1 MYTMQPLA
9 PIVPSHSGFVIVSV
23 IMGAIFLMSVY
34 AKFVDDEPWNLYK
47 VFVLLMIPVGIAYM
61 VSYEWTDQS
70 TKYYKN
76 TKVDGTFVGFV
87 AEGSRERSGKS
98 YVDRHYTYVEYEI
111 GNDRVMF
118 QACDGCTY
126 PKVAVLY
133 KN

>member
-9 PIVPSHSGFVIVSV
+9 PIVVEHKGFVIVCV
-23 IMGAIFLMSVY
+23 FMLVVFLMAAYSNITG
-34 AKFVDDEPWNLYK
+34 EEEYK
-47 VFVLLMIPVGIAYM
+47 LFNVFLILLIPVGIAYM

-76 TKVDGTFVGFV
+76 TQVTGTLVGFV

-98 YVDRHYTYVEYEI
+98 YVDKHYTYVEYEI
-111 GNDRVMF
+111 GNDRVLF
-118 QACDGCTY
+118 QSCSGCTY

>member
-1 MYTMQPLA
+1 MQPLA
-9 PIVPSHSGFVIVSV
+9 PIVASHAGFNIICVF
-23 IMGAIFLMSVY
+23 MLGIFLMSVY
-34 AKFVDDEPWNLYK
+34 ANCTGDEEWNLYK
-47 VFVLLMIPVGIAYM
+47 VFLILMIPVGIAYM
-61 VSYEWTDQS
+61 VSYEWTNQS
-70 TKYYKN
+70 TLYYKN
-76 TKVDGTFVGFV
+76 TKVNGTLVGFV

-118 QACDGCTY
+118 QSCEGCTY

>member
-9 PIVPSHSGFVIVSV
+9 PIVPSHSGFVI
-23 IMGAIFLMSVY
+23 IAAFMAGIFLMAVY
-34 AKFVDDEPWNLYK
+34 DYFADDGYWNLYK

-61 VSYEWTDQS
+61 VSYEWTDQN

-76 TKVDGTFVGFV
+76 TKVNGTFVGFV

-98 YVDRHYTYVEYEI
+98 YVDKHYTYVEYEI

>member
-9 PIVPSHSGFVIVSV
+9 PIVVEHKGFVIICVFMLV
-23 IMGAIFLMSVY
+23 VFLMAAYSNITG
-34 AKFVDDEPWNLYK
+34 DEEWNLYK
-47 VFVLLMIPVGIAYM
+47 VFMLLMIPVGIAYM

-76 TKVDGTFVGFV
+76 TKVEGTLVGFV

-98 YVDRHYTYVEYEI
+98 YVDKHYTYVEYEI
-111 GNDRVMF
+111 GNDRVLF
-118 QACDGCTY
+118 QSCSGCTY

>member
-1 MYTMQPLA
+1 ML
-9 PIVPSHSGFVIVSV
+9 VV
-23 IMGAIFLMSVY
+23 FLMAVY
-34 AKFVDDEPWNLYK
+34 ANFTGDEEWNLYK
-47 VFVLLMIPVGIAYM
+47 VFMLLMIPVGIAYM

-76 TKVDGTFVGFV
+76 TQVTGTLVGFV

-98 YVDRHYTYVEYEI
+98 YVDKHYTYVEYEI
-111 GNDRVMF
+111 GNDRVLF
-118 QACDGCTY
+118 QSCSGCTY

>member
-1 MYTMQPLA
+1 MQPLA
-9 PIVPSHSGFVIVSV
+9 PIVAEHKGFVIICVFMLIV
-23 IMGAIFLMSVY
+23 FLMSVY
-34 AKFVDDEPWNLYK
+34 ANFTGDEEWNLYK
-47 VFVLLMIPVGIAYM
+47 VFMLLMIPVGIAYM

-76 TKVDGTFVGFV
+76 TQVTGTLVGFV

-111 GNDRVMF
+111 GNDRVLF
-118 QACDGCTY
+118 QSCGGCTY